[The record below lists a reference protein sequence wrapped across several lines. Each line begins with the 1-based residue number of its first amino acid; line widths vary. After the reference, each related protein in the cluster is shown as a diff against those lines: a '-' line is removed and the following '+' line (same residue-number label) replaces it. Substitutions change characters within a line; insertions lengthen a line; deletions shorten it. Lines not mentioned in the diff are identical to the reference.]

1 MPFSEVPVVFDVEGA
16 QCVGVLAKPQ
26 TIALADVAVIIVV
39 GGPQYRVGSHRQFVL
54 LARDLASAGIATL
67 RFDYRGMGDS
77 EGPWLTFEHVD
88 ADLAAAVRL
97 VRERVGV
104 QRVVLWGLCDGASA
118 ALMYAHKDPTVIG
131 LVGVNPWVRS
141 EAGLAKARLKHY
153 YVQRLL
159 RPEFWRKLLTGK
171 VNVRGG
177 IKDVSRF
184 TAAAMQSP
192 ATIDGQPSRATDGA
206 FLERMESGWNR
217 FSGRTLFLLSERD
230 LTAQEFREWATSG
243 KGRNALL
250 NDQRTTVAVHKLSDH
265 TFSSAEWRKWVQ
277 DVTKQW
283 IRALPAPY

>member
-1 MPFSEVPVVFDVEGA
+1 MPISEVPVVFEVDGA
-16 QCVGVLAKPQ
+16 QCVGVLSKPHAAAHED
-26 TIALADVAVIIVV
+26 IAVIIVV

-54 LARDLASAGIATL
+54 LARDLASAGIPTL

-97 VRERVGV
+97 VKDQTGAR
-104 QRVVLWGLCDGASA
+104 RVVLWGLCDGASA
-118 ALMYAHKDPTVIG
+118 ALMYAHSDPAVEA
-131 LVGVNPWVRS
+131 LVCVNPWVRS

-153 YVQRLL
+153 YVRRLL

-171 VNVRGG
+171 VNVRNS
-177 IKDVSRF
+177 IEDVSRF
-184 TAAAMQSP
+184 TSAAMQATTGADGP
-192 ATIDGQPSRATDGA
+192 ALSANGCT
-206 FLERMESGWNR
+206 FLERMQNGWRR
-217 FSGRTLFLLSERD
+217 FSGQTLILLSERD

-243 KGRNALL
+243 KERKALL
-250 NDQRTTVAVHKLSDH
+250 NGERTTVAVHTLSDH

-283 IRALPAPY
+283 IKALPKTY